1 MALLEHDATRK
12 GITLDALLIDT
23 LFVDDEGVTRLVS
36 EYKPTKQEMEVKP
49 QLRKVTLFKR
59 AERSLELVC

>member
-1 MALLEHDATRK
+1 MALLERDATRK
-12 GITLDALLIDT
+12 GITLDALLIDGM
-23 LFVDDEGVTRLVS
+23 FVDDEGMAELVA
-36 EYKPTKQEMEVKP
+36 EYKPTKQEIEVKP

>member
-23 LFVDDEGVTRLVS
+23 MFVDDQGMAGLVA
-36 EYKPTKQEMEVKP
+36 EYKPTRQEMEA
-49 QLRKVTLFKR
+49 QQRKVTLFKR
-59 AERSLELVC
+59 AQRSLELVC